1 MNARV
6 KIATPTMR
14 EFNVS
19 NALLDDPA
27 ALQAAWDRDGYWFF
41 RDVLDKGAI
50 ARMRSI
56 ITDYLG
62 ELGMIDPADPL
73 ARYTG
78 ADLSNFPHRL
88 DEIVKRKAYRTL
100 TENPNIN
107 AFFRRLFGVE
117 PFWVPFTEY
126 RATPPLRQLN
136 RPRFDFIHEDGVYND
151 GLPFLICWIPLA
163 EIDDD
168 VGGLALAEGLH
179 KGPVL
184 HEKDGTDILPIKEA
198 AIPPSAWRR
207 TTYRPGDVL
216 LMSLRTPHSG
226 LANLSDRFRLSM
238 DTRIMPS
245 SGKVPIVGELTAI
258 SAGSLTVR
266 GRHGEHTLQLD
277 DNSYCRDL
285 WGKKLPRPTIPE
297 FYRAGHEVIIAT
309 AGDRVVMMRPQ
320 H

>member
-1 MNARV
+1 MNAQV
-6 KIATPTMR
+6 KIATPEMR
-14 EFNVS
+14 ELNAS
-19 NALLDDPA
+19 NPLLDDAA

-41 RDVLDKGAI
+41 RDVLDKNAI

-62 ELGMIDPADPL
+62 ELGMIDPADPQ

-88 DEIVKRKAYRTL
+88 DEIAKRKAYRTL
-100 TENPNIN
+100 TEDPNVN

-126 RATPPLRQLN
+126 RATPPVQQLN
-136 RPRFDFIHEDGVYND
+136 RSRFDFIHEDGVYND
-151 GLPFLICWIPLA
+151 GMPFLICWIPLA
-163 EIDDD
+163 EIDAE

-179 KGPVL
+179 HGPVL
-184 HEKDGTDILPIKEA
+184 HEKEGTQFLGIKES
-198 AIPPSAWRR
+198 AIPATAWRR
-207 TTYRPGDVL
+207 TTYQPGDVL

-226 LANLSDRFRLSM
+226 LANLSDRFRLSL

-245 SGKVPIVGELTAI
+245 NAKVPIVGQLTAI
-258 SAGSLTVR
+258 SESSLTVR
-266 GRHGEHTLQLD
+266 DRHGEHTLQLD
-277 DNSYCRDL
+277 ESSYCRDL
-285 WGKKLPRPTIPE
+285 WANKLAQHIIPE
-297 FYRAGHEVIIAT
+297 FYRAGHDVIIAT

>member
-1 MNARV
+1 MNAQV
-6 KIATPTMR
+6 KIATPQMR
-14 EFNVS
+14 ELNVS
-19 NALLDDPA
+19 NSLLDDQA

-41 RDVLDKGAI
+41 RDVLDKDAI

-56 ITDYLG
+56 ITQFLG
-62 ELGMIDPADPL
+62 ELSVIDPADPQ

-78 ADLSNFPHRL
+78 ADLTDFPHRL
-88 DEIVKRKAYRTL
+88 DPIVGRKPYRTV

-126 RATPPLRQLN
+126 RATPPLQDLN
-136 RPRFDFIHEDGVYND
+136 RSRFDFIHEDGVYND

-163 EIDDD
+163 EIDDE

-184 HEKDGTDILPIKEA
+184 HEKDGKHVLPIKES
-198 AIPPSAWRR
+198 AIPATAWRR

-226 LANLSDRFRLSM
+226 LANLSDRFRLSL

-245 SGKVPIVGELTAI
+245 SGEVPIVGQLTAI
-258 SAGSLTVR
+258 SADRLTVR
-266 GRHGEHTLQLD
+266 DRHGERTLTLD
-277 DNSYCRDL
+277 GESYCRDL
-285 WGKKLPRPTIPE
+285 WARKLPPDEIAR
-297 FYRAGHEVIIAT
+297 FYQAGHDVIIASE
-309 AGDRVVMMRPQ
+309 GDRVVMMRPQ

>member
-1 MNARV
+1 MNAQV
-6 KIATPTMR
+6 GIATPAMR

-27 ALQAAWDRDGYWFF
+27 ALAAAWDRDGYWFF
-41 RDVLDKGAI
+41 RDVLDKGALG
-50 ARMRSI
+50 RMRSI

-62 ELGMIDPADPL
+62 ELGMVDPADPR

-88 DEIVKRKAYRTL
+88 DEIVERKAYRTL
-100 TENPNIN
+100 TEDPNVN

-126 RATPPLRQLN
+126 RATPPLQQLN
-136 RPRFDFIHEDGVYND
+136 RARFDFIHEDGVYND

-163 EIDDD
+163 EIDDE

-179 KGPVL
+179 EGPVL
-184 HEKDGTDILPIKEA
+184 HEKHGTEILPIEEG
-198 AIPPSAWRR
+198 AIAPGAWRR
-207 TTYRPGDVL
+207 TTYQPGDVL

-245 SGKVPIVGELTAI
+245 GGNVPIVGELTAI
-258 SAGSLTVR
+258 SAGALTVR
-266 GRHGEHTLQLD
+266 DRHGEHTLQLD

-285 WGKKLPRPTIPE
+285 WGKKLPQAAVPE
-297 FYRAGHEVIIAT
+297 FYHAGHEVIIAT
-309 AGDRVVMMRPQ
+309 AGGRVVMMRPQ